1 MGCNIMKSKEP
12 TSKFIQVRCPKC
24 KNEQTIFG
32 KASTEIKCL
41 VCGKIISEPT
51 GGKAKIKAR
60 ILEVLE

>member
-32 KASTEIKCL
+32 KASTKVRCL
-41 VCGKIISEPT
+41 ECNAVLAVPSS
-51 GGKAKIKAR
+51 GKAKIR
-60 ILEVLE
+60 SRVEEVL